1 MCQDH
6 YTQQEVWQYWLL
18 EEDQQT
24 AQYIQTEVEVDVTK
38 DVLTAVNAEEPWI
51 SSTVT
56 VRSVTA

>member
-56 VRSVTA
+56 VR

>member
-38 DVLTAVNAEEPWI
+38 DVLTAVKAEEPWI

-56 VRSVTA
+56 VR

>member
-6 YTQQEVWQYWLL
+6 YTQLETWQYWLL
-18 EEDQQT
+18 EEDQET

-56 VRSVTA
+56 VR

>member
-6 YTQQEVWQYWLL
+6 YTQLETWQFWLL

-56 VRSVTA
+56 VR

>member
-6 YTQQEVWQYWLL
+6 YTQLEVWQYWLL
-18 EEDQQT
+18 EDGQQT

-38 DVLTAVNAEEPWI
+38 DVLTAVKAEEPWI

-56 VRSVTA
+56 VR

>member
-24 AQYIQTEVEVDVTK
+24 VQYIQTEVEVDVTK

-56 VRSVTA
+56 VR